1 MRFLIF
7 VFLFLNFSFSFQAQT
22 VTAKIITEK
31 GVFLKKQ
38 ANIIVYKQVDNKS
51 IPIGFLTTEKGNFNY
66 KLPEN
71 INAVITVSAFGYQK
85 DSIFFPSVKKDSL
98 YRIQFLL
105 VKQKTE
111 HLKEVVI
118 VSNKKISAKKDTIV
132 YNVKSFLSG
141 DERKI
146 EDVIKKLPGIQVDE
160 NSGEITFQ
168 GKSIQ
173 TVLLD
178 GDNLFDHQYTI
189 GTKHINVE
197 AVDQVEAITNYQA
210 NSLLKNVTDEH
221 NTVLNLKLK
230 KNIHDLSGDIDLGL
244 GKNMDTYSADL
255 SATQLL
261 VSKKN
266 KSFSVETFNNIG
278 KNQTAQDFFT
288 VKSNTFRNETKYE
301 KLPELFM
308 GSERLFNLL
317 NNDYF
322 IENRQVS
329 MNYNGIFKIS
339 PQLNLKAKIYFSADS
354 INHNVIKK
362 EVFTGDEP
370 VEYLN
375 NQSNYNDKK
384 DFQIDL
390 SLQYKPSIHKSLD
403 YTFSYFLNNQNN
415 TAFITDQKDQV
426 LNKWLTTD
434 YNNFKQSLEYTK
446 RNNTQ
451 SVWQFYFYQSYQN
464 KENEFKVL
472 SSDDT
477 NLIQNLNN
485 KLYTYQAKINWFGK
499 TQNNWLHNVS
509 SGFLFDNYDI
519 VNKDNDTNA
528 SYRLKDY
535 FLHYKLSVNG
545 INWHFNFGF
554 QPNFIVQD
562 FEQERTLTDQVFFPV
577 FLLKIKYDINYTSSL
592 KLSIIND
599 FSTPKFRYL
608 TPFSV
613 YYDYNFVTNNQVSLD
628 LQEMRIINF
637 KYVLS
642 DPYKIFFFN
651 AGFTY
656 KISAGNY
663 IPVIELFEDYKKYT
677 YLQDL
682 SNNTQMQFVS
692 SVEKYFPSLR
702 TTTKFLVSIISF
714 DNHYYFQEEKRNSQG
729 VSQYFKLFLYSNYHK
744 INVSNMIEL
753 VNTNY
758 KGLTNNLTSLNN
770 KLALVYKPYNKLF
783 FKIENIFFMPDF
795 DADNYLSLYNFTAEY
810 EINKKTNLSLI
821 ARNIFRQDIF
831 LQLSNFDLGY
841 KQTISEIKQSYWLLR
856 LNYDF

>member
-7 VFLFLNFSFSFQAQT
+7 VFLFFNFSFSFQAQT

-31 GVFLKKQ
+31 GVVLKKQ

-85 DSIFFPSVKKDSL
+85 DSIFLPSSKKDSL

-105 VKQKTE
+105 IKQKTE

-118 VSNKKISAKKDTIV
+118 VSNKKITAKKDTVV
-132 YNVKSFLSG
+132 YNVKSFLTG
-141 DERKI
+141 DEHKI

-197 AVDQVEAITNYQA
+197 AVDKVEAITNYQA
-210 NSLLKNVTDEH
+210 NDLLKNVTNEN

-244 GKNMDTYSADL
+244 GKNVDKYSADL

-261 VSKKN
+261 ISKKN

-278 KNQTAQDFFT
+278 KDQTPQDFFRI
-288 VKSNTFRNETKYE
+288 KADAFRNETKYE
-301 KLPELFM
+301 KLPELFAET
-308 GSERLFNLL
+308 GRLFNML

-322 IENRQVS
+322 IENRQVA
-329 MNYNGIFKIS
+329 MNHNGIIKIS
-339 PQLNLKAKIYFSADS
+339 PQLNLKSKIYFSTDS
-354 INHNVIKK
+354 IYYNIIKK
-362 EVFTGDEP
+362 EVFAGDNP
-370 VEYLN
+370 LEYLN
-375 NQSNYNDKK
+375 NQSNYNNRK

-390 SLQYKPSIHKSLD
+390 SLQYKPSIHKTLN

-415 TAFITDQKDQV
+415 TVFITDQKEKF
-426 LNKWLTTD
+426 LNKCMTID
-434 YNNFKQSLEYTK
+434 YSNFKQSFEYTK
-446 RNNTQ
+446 RNNAQ
-451 SVWQFYFYQSYQN
+451 SVWQFYLYQSYQN
-464 KENEFKVL
+464 KENDFKVI
-472 SSDDT
+472 SSDAT

-519 VNKDNDTNA
+519 VNEDNTST
-528 SYRLKDY
+528 SYWLKDY
-535 FLHYKLSVNG
+535 FLHYKLSKNKTK
-545 INWHFNFGF
+545 WHLNFGF

-562 FEQERTLTDQVFFPV
+562 FEAEQTYTDKAFFPV

-599 FSTPKFRYL
+599 FSTPTFRYL
-608 TPFSV
+608 TPFSI
-613 YYDYNFVTNNQVSLD
+613 YYDYNFITKNQISLD
-628 LQEMRIINF
+628 LQEMQIISL

-651 AGFTY
+651 TGFTY

-677 YLQDL
+677 YFQDL

-692 SVEKYFPSLR
+692 SIEKYFPALR

-729 VSQYFKLFLYSNYHK
+729 VSQFFKLFLYSNYHK

-770 KLALVYKPYNKLF
+770 KWALVYKPYDKLF
-783 FKIENIFFMPDF
+783 FKIENIFFIPDF
-795 DADNYLSLYNFTAEY
+795 DADNNLSLYNFTAKY
-810 EINKKTNLSLI
+810 EINKKVNLSLT
-821 ARNIFRQDIF
+821 AQNIFGQDNF

-856 LNYDF
+856 FNYDF